1 MKTFAPFHLISA
13 VTLISLLA
21 AYAASAQERCK
32 FSYGW
37 GNEGTTVPQQLS
49 LDVGDIPGHTIAIFE
64 IHHGPNPSA
73 KPNCEGFKI
82 AEVLGQGFS
91 DSIDRNG
98 RAWGYDTIT
107 LDNGDKIYTEWSGTR
122 IAVTGADGSL
132 KTTFSGT
139 TTWIGGTGRYL
150 GVRGFSR
157 DKAET
162 LYVKDSQG
170 KLKATTNNGLKEVEY
185 WFEK

>member
-1 MKTFAPFHLISA
+1 VGVPIGPLLPRAARDYSGLTRGPCLSRSRGLGTRRLLSCLGQHLR
-13 VTLISLLA
+13 
-21 AYAASAQERCK
+21 AS
-32 FSYGW
+32 
-37 GNEGTTVPQQLS
+37 
-49 LDVGDIPGHTIAIFE
+49 D
-64 IHHGPNPSA
+64 
-73 KPNCEGFKI
+73 CEGFKI

>member
-1 MKTFAPFHLISA
+1 MKTFAPFRLISA
-13 VTLISLLA
+13 ASLMSLLA
-21 AYAASAQERCK
+21 AYAAPAQERCK

-91 DSIDRNG
+91 DSIERNG

-132 KTTFSGT
+132 RTTFSGT
-139 TTWIGGTGRYL
+139 TSWTGGTGRYL

-162 LYVKDSQG
+162 LYVRDSQG